1 MGFFFSRL
9 SRPCACFFYA
19 SRFVV
24 TVGVCMGLLCAA
36 RCGISIMWCMN
47 HADLRT
53 LFEQQ
58 HQASRTQ
65 VEVPELV
72 RRERLLRLQKL
83 LDEHGVTL
91 AAAVQAD
98 FGVRCPQLTE
108 MADLMVLRTML
119 THTLRHLRKWMRPK
133 RVWTPL
139 HLLPASARIERQPL
153 GGVGIIAPWNYPL
166 QLALG
171 PAIAAM
177 AAGNRVMLKPSELTP
192 HTSAQ
197 LAHVIGQF
205 FTPDEFCVVQG
216 DVQVASQF
224 SGLPFDHLVFT
235 GSTAVGRKV
244 AIAAAQHLTPT
255 TLELGGKS
263 PCIISNDADLA
274 QAALRIAHGKLLN
287 AGQTCIAP
295 DYLLLPRG
303 QEQAFEQAYA
313 QAVAQLFPTIVGNPD
328 YAAIINAKQLSRLRG
343 LAQQAE
349 VQGARVQWLQS
360 PAPVPMV
367 PHGARTDGAQ
377 RQLPP
382 ALVWNVH
389 SGMDIMQEEIFGPL
403 LPVISYESLDDVIHA
418 INTGPRPL
426 ALYWFGRDEQLRDSV
441 LRRTVSGGVTV
452 NDTLMHVAHDNLP
465 FGGVGP
471 SGWGAYHGEDGFLR
485 FSHQKS
491 VFLQAKWSPAS
502 WLYPPYGARFER
514 IIALIKRLG

>member
-1 MGFFFSRL
+1 MHQPFTLQQLF
-9 SRPCACFFYA
+9 
-19 SRFVV
+19 
-24 TVGVCMGLLCAA
+24 
-36 RCGISIMWCMN
+36 
-47 HADLRT
+47 DL
-53 LFEQQ
+53 Q
-58 HQASRTQ
+58 HQASRQQ
-65 VEVPELV
+65 VDVLALV
-72 RRERLLRLQKL
+72 RKERLLRIQKIL
-83 LDEHGVTL
+83 HEHGTTL

-98 FGVRCPQLTE
+98 FGVRSPQLTE

-119 THTLRHLRKWMRPK
+119 SHTLRNLNQWVRPQ
-133 RVWTPL
+133 RVWTPV
-139 HLLPASARIERQPL
+139 HLLPGTGRIEHQPL
-153 GGVGIIAPWNYPL
+153 GVVGIISPWNYPL

-171 PAIAAM
+171 PAIAAI

-205 FTPDEFCVVQG
+205 FAPEEFCVIQG
-216 DVQVASQF
+216 DTQVASHF

-244 AIAAAQHLTPT
+244 AMAAAQHLTPT

-263 PCIISNDADLA
+263 PCIISNDCDLET
-274 QAALRIAHGKLLN
+274 AALRIAHGKLLN

-303 QEQAFEQAYA
+303 QEQAFEQDFRK
-313 QAVAQLFPTIVGNPD
+313 AVAQLFPTLSGNPD
-328 YAAIINAKQLSRLRG
+328 YAAIINQKHFNRLRN

-349 VQGARVQWLQS
+349 AEGAQVQWLESAAQLS
-360 PAPVPMV
+360 SSAAPGWGDAV
-367 PHGARTDGAQ
+367 Q
-377 RQLPP
+377 RQMTP

-389 SGMDIMQEEIFGPL
+389 SGMAIMQEEIFGPL
-403 LPVISYESLDDVIHA
+403 LPVITYDRLDDVIHA
-418 INTGPRPL
+418 INAGERPL
-426 ALYWFGRDEQLRDSV
+426 ALYWFGNDDKLRDSV

-471 SGWGAYHGEDGFLR
+471 SGWGAYHGKHGFLR

-502 WLYPPYGARFER
+502 WLYPPYGAKFQR
-514 IIALIKRLG
+514 IMTLIKRLG

>member
-1 MGFFFSRL
+1 MHQPFTLQQLF
-9 SRPCACFFYA
+9 
-19 SRFVV
+19 
-24 TVGVCMGLLCAA
+24 
-36 RCGISIMWCMN
+36 
-47 HADLRT
+47 DL
-53 LFEQQ
+53 Q
-58 HQASRTQ
+58 HQASRQQ
-65 VEVPELV
+65 VDVPALV
-72 RRERLLRLQKL
+72 RKERLLRIQKIL
-83 LDEHGVTL
+83 HEHGTTL

-98 FGVRCPQLTE
+98 FGVRSPQLTE

-119 THTLRHLRKWMRPK
+119 SHTLRNLNQWMRPQ
-133 RVWTPL
+133 RVWTPV
-139 HLLPASARIERQPL
+139 HLLPGTGRIEHQPL
-153 GGVGIIAPWNYPL
+153 GVVGIISPWNYPL

-171 PAIAAM
+171 PAIAAI

-205 FTPDEFCVVQG
+205 FAPEEFCVIQG
-216 DVQVASQF
+216 DTQVASHF

-244 AIAAAQHLTPT
+244 AMAAAQHLTPT

-263 PCIISNDADLA
+263 PCIISNDCDLET
-274 QAALRIAHGKLLN
+274 AALRIAHGKLLN

-303 QEQAFEQAYA
+303 QEQAFEQAFRK
-313 QAVAQLFPTIVGNPD
+313 AVAQLFPTLSGNPD
-328 YAAIINAKQLSRLRG
+328 YAAVINQKHFNRLRN

-349 VQGARVQWLQS
+349 AEGAQVQWLESAAQLS
-360 PAPVPMV
+360 SSAAPGWGDAV
-367 PHGARTDGAQ
+367 Q
-377 RQLPP
+377 RQMTP

-389 SGMDIMQEEIFGPL
+389 SGMAIMQEEIFGPL
-403 LPVISYESLDDVIHA
+403 LPVITYDRLDDVIHA
-418 INTGPRPL
+418 INAGERPL
-426 ALYWFGRDEQLRDSV
+426 ALYWFGNDDKLRDSV

-471 SGWGAYHGEDGFLR
+471 SGWGAYHGKHGFLR

-502 WLYPPYGARFER
+502 WLYPPYGAKFQR
-514 IIALIKRLG
+514 IMSLIKRLG

>member
-1 MGFFFSRL
+1 MHQPSTLQQLF
-9 SRPCACFFYA
+9 
-19 SRFVV
+19 
-24 TVGVCMGLLCAA
+24 
-36 RCGISIMWCMN
+36 
-47 HADLRT
+47 DL
-53 LFEQQ
+53 Q
-58 HQASRTQ
+58 HQASRQQ
-65 VEVPELV
+65 VDVPALV
-72 RRERLLRLQKL
+72 RKERLLRIQKIL
-83 LDEHGVTL
+83 HEHGTTL

-98 FGVRCPQLTE
+98 FGVRSPQLTE

-119 THTLRHLRKWMRPK
+119 SHTLRNLNRWMRPQ
-133 RVWTPL
+133 RVWTPV
-139 HLLPASARIERQPL
+139 HLLPGTGRIEHQPL
-153 GGVGIIAPWNYPL
+153 GVVGIISPWNYPL

-171 PAIAAM
+171 PAIAAI

-205 FTPDEFCVVQG
+205 FAPEEFCVIQG
-216 DVQVASQF
+216 DTQVASHF

-244 AIAAAQHLTPT
+244 AMAAAQHLTPT

-263 PCIISNDADLA
+263 PCIISNDCDLET
-274 QAALRIAHGKLLN
+274 AALRIAHGKLLN

-303 QEQAFEQAYA
+303 QEQAFEQAFRK
-313 QAVAQLFPTIVGNPD
+313 AVAQLFPTLSGNPD
-328 YAAIINAKQLSRLRG
+328 YAAIINQKHFNRLRN

-349 VQGARVQWLQS
+349 AEGAQVQWLESAAQLS
-360 PAPVPMV
+360 SAAPGWGDAV
-367 PHGARTDGAQ
+367 Q
-377 RQLPP
+377 RQMTP

-389 SGMDIMQEEIFGPL
+389 SGMAIMQEEIFGPL
-403 LPVISYESLDDVIHA
+403 LPVITYDRLDDVIHA
-418 INTGPRPL
+418 INAGERPL
-426 ALYWFGRDEQLRDSV
+426 ALYWFGNDDKLRDSV

-471 SGWGAYHGEDGFLR
+471 SGWGAYHGKHGFLR

-502 WLYPPYGARFER
+502 WLYPPYGAKFQR
-514 IIALIKRLG
+514 IMTLIKRLG

>member
-1 MGFFFSRL
+1 MHLPSTLQQVF
-9 SRPCACFFYA
+9 
-19 SRFVV
+19 
-24 TVGVCMGLLCAA
+24 
-36 RCGISIMWCMN
+36 
-47 HADLRT
+47 DL
-53 LFEQQ
+53 Q
-58 HQASRTQ
+58 HQASRQQ
-65 VEVPELV
+65 VDVPALV
-72 RRERLLRLQKL
+72 RKERLLRIQKIL
-83 LDEHGVTL
+83 HEHGTTL

-98 FGVRCPQLTE
+98 FGVRSPQLTE

-119 THTLRHLRKWMRPK
+119 SHTLRNLNQWMRPQ
-133 RVWTPL
+133 RVWTPV
-139 HLLPASARIERQPL
+139 HLLPGTGRIEYQPL
-153 GGVGIIAPWNYPL
+153 GVVGIISPWNYPL

-171 PAIAAM
+171 PAIAAI

-205 FTPDEFCVVQG
+205 FAPEEFCVIQG
-216 DVQVASQF
+216 DTQVASHF

-244 AIAAAQHLTPT
+244 AMAAAQHLTPT

-263 PCIISNDADLA
+263 PCIISNDCDMDA
-274 QAALRIAHGKLLN
+274 AALRIAHGKLLN

-303 QEQAFEQAYA
+303 QEQAFEQAFRK
-313 QAVAQLFPTIVGNPD
+313 AVAQLFPTLSGNPD
-328 YAAIINAKQLSRLRG
+328 YAAIINQKHFNRLRN

-349 VQGARVQWLQS
+349 AEGAQVQWLESAAQPS
-360 PAPVPMV
+360 SSAAPGWGDAV
-367 PHGARTDGAQ
+367 Q
-377 RQLPP
+377 RQMTP

-389 SGMDIMQEEIFGPL
+389 SGMAIMQEEIFGPL
-403 LPVISYESLDDVIHA
+403 LPVITYDRLDDVIHA
-418 INTGPRPL
+418 INAGERPL
-426 ALYWFGRDEQLRDSV
+426 ALYWFGHDDKLRDSV

-471 SGWGAYHGEDGFLR
+471 SGWGAYHGKHGFLR
-485 FSHQKS
+485 FSHQKA

-502 WLYPPYGARFER
+502 WLYPPYGAKFQR
-514 IIALIKRLG
+514 IMALIKRLG

>member
-1 MGFFFSRL
+1 MHQPFTLQQLF
-9 SRPCACFFYA
+9 
-19 SRFVV
+19 
-24 TVGVCMGLLCAA
+24 
-36 RCGISIMWCMN
+36 
-47 HADLRT
+47 DL
-53 LFEQQ
+53 Q
-58 HQASRTQ
+58 HQASRQQ
-65 VEVPELV
+65 VDVPALV
-72 RRERLLRLQKL
+72 RKERLLRIQKIL
-83 LDEHGVTL
+83 HEHGTTL

-98 FGVRCPQLTE
+98 FGVRSPQLTE

-119 THTLRHLRKWMRPK
+119 SHTLRNLNQWMRPQ
-133 RVWTPL
+133 RVWTPV
-139 HLLPASARIERQPL
+139 HLLPGTGRIEHQPL
-153 GGVGIIAPWNYPL
+153 GVVGIISPWNYPL

-171 PAIAAM
+171 PAIAAI

-205 FTPDEFCVVQG
+205 FAPEEFCVIQG
-216 DVQVASQF
+216 DTQVASHF

-244 AIAAAQHLTPT
+244 AMAAAQHLTPT

-263 PCIISNDADLA
+263 PCIISNDCDLET
-274 QAALRIAHGKLLN
+274 AALRIAHGKLLN

-303 QEQAFEQAYA
+303 QEQAFEQAFRK
-313 QAVAQLFPTIVGNPD
+313 AVAQLFPTLSGNPD
-328 YAAIINAKQLSRLRG
+328 YAAIINQKHFNRLRN

-349 VQGARVQWLQS
+349 AEGAQVQWLESAAQLS
-360 PAPVPMV
+360 SSAAPGWGDAV
-367 PHGARTDGAQ
+367 Q
-377 RQLPP
+377 RQMTP

-389 SGMDIMQEEIFGPL
+389 SGMAIMQEEIFGPL
-403 LPVISYESLDDVIHA
+403 LPVITYDRLDDVIHA
-418 INTGPRPL
+418 INVGERPL
-426 ALYWFGRDEQLRDSV
+426 ALYWFGNDDKLRDSV

-471 SGWGAYHGEDGFLR
+471 SGWGAYHGKHGFLR

-502 WLYPPYGARFER
+502 WLYPPYGAKFQR
-514 IIALIKRLG
+514 IMALIKRLG

>member
-1 MGFFFSRL
+1 MHQPFTLQQLF
-9 SRPCACFFYA
+9 
-19 SRFVV
+19 
-24 TVGVCMGLLCAA
+24 
-36 RCGISIMWCMN
+36 
-47 HADLRT
+47 DL
-53 LFEQQ
+53 Q
-58 HQASRTQ
+58 HQASRQQ
-65 VEVPELV
+65 VDVPALV
-72 RRERLLRLQKL
+72 RKERLLRIQKIL
-83 LDEHGVTL
+83 HEHGTTL

-98 FGVRCPQLTE
+98 FGVRSPQLTE
-108 MADLMVLRTML
+108 MADLMVLSTML
-119 THTLRHLRKWMRPK
+119 GHTLRNLNRWMRPQW
-133 RVWTPL
+133 VWTPV
-139 HLLPASARIERQPL
+139 HLLPGTGRIEHQPL
-153 GGVGIIAPWNYPL
+153 GVVGIIAPWNYPL

-171 PAIAAM
+171 PAIAAI

-205 FTPDEFCVVQG
+205 FAPEEFCVVQG
-216 DVQVASQF
+216 DTQVASHF

-244 AIAAAQHLTPT
+244 AMAAAQHLTPT

-263 PCIISNDADLA
+263 PCIISNDCDLET
-274 QAALRIAHGKLLN
+274 AALRIAHGKLLN

-303 QEQAFEQAYA
+303 QEQAFEQAFRK
-313 QAVAQLFPTIVGNPD
+313 AVAQLFPTLSGNPD
-328 YAAIINAKQLSRLRG
+328 YAAIINQKHFNRLRN

-349 VQGARVQWLQS
+349 AEGAQVQWLESAVQAGS
-360 PAPVPMV
+360 SAAPGWGDAV
-367 PHGARTDGAQ
+367 Q
-377 RQLPP
+377 RQMTP

-389 SGMDIMQEEIFGPL
+389 SGMAIMQEEIFGPL
-403 LPVISYESLDDVIHA
+403 LPVITYDRLDDVIHA
-418 INTGPRPL
+418 INAGERPL
-426 ALYWFGRDEQLRDSV
+426 ALYWFGNDDKLRDSV

-471 SGWGAYHGEDGFLR
+471 SGWGAYHGKHGFLR

-502 WLYPPYGARFER
+502 WLYPPYGAKFQR
-514 IIALIKRLG
+514 IMALIKRLG

>member
-1 MGFFFSRL
+1 MHQPFTLQQLF
-9 SRPCACFFYA
+9 
-19 SRFVV
+19 
-24 TVGVCMGLLCAA
+24 
-36 RCGISIMWCMN
+36 
-47 HADLRT
+47 DL
-53 LFEQQ
+53 Q
-58 HQASRTQ
+58 HQASRQQ
-65 VEVPELV
+65 VDVPALV
-72 RRERLLRLQKL
+72 RKERLLRIQKIL
-83 LDEHGVTL
+83 HEHGTTL

-98 FGVRCPQLTE
+98 FGVRSPQLTE

-119 THTLRHLRKWMRPK
+119 SHTLRNLNQWMRPQ
-133 RVWTPL
+133 RVWTPV
-139 HLLPASARIERQPL
+139 HLLPGTGRIEHQPL
-153 GGVGIIAPWNYPL
+153 GVVGIISPWNYPL

-171 PAIAAM
+171 PAIAAI

-205 FTPDEFCVVQG
+205 FAPEEFCVIQG
-216 DVQVASQF
+216 DTQVASHF
-224 SGLPFDHLVFT
+224 SSLPFDHLVFT

-244 AIAAAQHLTPT
+244 AMAAAQHLTPT

-263 PCIISNDADLA
+263 PCIISNDCDLET
-274 QAALRIAHGKLLN
+274 AALRIAHGKLLN

-303 QEQAFEQAYA
+303 QEQAFEQAFCK
-313 QAVAQLFPTIVGNPD
+313 AVAQLFPTLSGNPD
-328 YAAIINAKQLSRLRG
+328 YAAIINQKHFNRLRN

-349 VQGARVQWLQS
+349 AEGAQVQWLESAAQLS
-360 PAPVPMV
+360 SSAAPGWGDAV
-367 PHGARTDGAQ
+367 Q
-377 RQLPP
+377 RQMTP

-389 SGMDIMQEEIFGPL
+389 SGMAIMQEEIFGPL
-403 LPVISYESLDDVIHA
+403 LPVITYDRLDDVIHA
-418 INTGPRPL
+418 INAGERPL
-426 ALYWFGRDEQLRDSV
+426 ALYWFGNDDKLRDSV

-471 SGWGAYHGEDGFLR
+471 SGWGAYHGKHGFLR

-502 WLYPPYGARFER
+502 WLYPPYGAKFQR
-514 IIALIKRLG
+514 IMTLIKRLG

>member
-1 MGFFFSRL
+1 MHQPFTLQQLF
-9 SRPCACFFYA
+9 
-19 SRFVV
+19 
-24 TVGVCMGLLCAA
+24 
-36 RCGISIMWCMN
+36 
-47 HADLRT
+47 DL
-53 LFEQQ
+53 Q
-58 HQASRTQ
+58 HQASRQQ
-65 VEVPELV
+65 VDVPALV
-72 RRERLLRLQKL
+72 RKERLLRIQKIL
-83 LDEHGVTL
+83 HEHGTTL

-98 FGVRCPQLTE
+98 FGVRSPQLTE

-119 THTLRHLRKWMRPK
+119 SHTLRNLNQWMRPQ
-133 RVWTPL
+133 RVWTPV
-139 HLLPASARIERQPL
+139 HLLPGTGRIEHQPL
-153 GGVGIIAPWNYPL
+153 GVVGIISPWNYPL

-171 PAIAAM
+171 PAIAAI

-205 FTPDEFCVVQG
+205 FAPEEFCVIQG
-216 DVQVASQF
+216 DTQVASHF

-244 AIAAAQHLTPT
+244 AMAAAQHLTPT

-263 PCIISNDADLA
+263 PCIISNDCDLET
-274 QAALRIAHGKLLN
+274 AALRIAHGKLLN

-303 QEQAFEQAYA
+303 QEQAFEQAFRK
-313 QAVAQLFPTIVGNPD
+313 AVAQLFPTLSGNPD
-328 YAAIINAKQLSRLRG
+328 YAAIINQKHFNRLRN

-349 VQGARVQWLQS
+349 AEGAQVQWLESAAQLS
-360 PAPVPMV
+360 SSAAPGWGDAV
-367 PHGARTDGAQ
+367 Q
-377 RQLPP
+377 RQMTP

-389 SGMDIMQEEIFGPL
+389 SGMAIMQEEIFGPL
-403 LPVISYESLDDVIHA
+403 LPVITYDRLDDVIHA
-418 INTGPRPL
+418 INAGERPL
-426 ALYWFGRDEQLRDSV
+426 ALYWFGNDDKLRDSV

-471 SGWGAYHGEDGFLR
+471 SGWGAYHGKHGFLR

-502 WLYPPYGARFER
+502 WLYPPYGAKFQR
-514 IIALIKRLG
+514 IMTLIKRLG

>member
-1 MGFFFSRL
+1 MHQPFTLQQLF
-9 SRPCACFFYA
+9 
-19 SRFVV
+19 
-24 TVGVCMGLLCAA
+24 
-36 RCGISIMWCMN
+36 
-47 HADLRT
+47 DL
-53 LFEQQ
+53 Q
-58 HQASRTQ
+58 HQASRQQ
-65 VEVPELV
+65 VDVPALV
-72 RRERLLRLQKL
+72 RKERLLRIQKIL
-83 LDEHGVTL
+83 HEHGTTL

-98 FGVRCPQLTE
+98 FGVRSPQLTE

-119 THTLRHLRKWMRPK
+119 SHALRNLNQWMRPQ
-133 RVWTPL
+133 RVWTPV
-139 HLLPASARIERQPL
+139 HLLPGTGRIEHQPL
-153 GGVGIIAPWNYPL
+153 GVVGIISPWNYPL

-171 PAIAAM
+171 PAIAAI

-205 FTPDEFCVVQG
+205 FAPEEFCVIQG
-216 DVQVASQF
+216 DTQVASHF

-244 AIAAAQHLTPT
+244 AMAAAQHLTPT

-263 PCIISNDADLA
+263 PCIISNDCDLET
-274 QAALRIAHGKLLN
+274 AALRIAHGKLLN

-303 QEQAFEQAYA
+303 QEQAFEQAFRK
-313 QAVAQLFPTIVGNPD
+313 AVAQLFPTLSGNPD
-328 YAAIINAKQLSRLRG
+328 YAAIINQKHFNRLRN

-349 VQGARVQWLQS
+349 AEGAQVQWLESAAQLS
-360 PAPVPMV
+360 SSAAPGWGDAV
-367 PHGARTDGAQ
+367 Q
-377 RQLPP
+377 RQMTP

-389 SGMDIMQEEIFGPL
+389 SGMAIMQEEIFGPL
-403 LPVISYESLDDVIHA
+403 LPVITYDRLDDVIHA
-418 INTGPRPL
+418 INAGERPL
-426 ALYWFGRDEQLRDSV
+426 ALYWFGNDDKLRDSV

-471 SGWGAYHGEDGFLR
+471 SGWGAYHGKHGFLR

-502 WLYPPYGARFER
+502 WLYPPYGAKFQR
-514 IIALIKRLG
+514 IMSLIKRLG

>member
-1 MGFFFSRL
+1 MHQPFTLQQLF
-9 SRPCACFFYA
+9 
-19 SRFVV
+19 
-24 TVGVCMGLLCAA
+24 
-36 RCGISIMWCMN
+36 
-47 HADLRT
+47 DL
-53 LFEQQ
+53 Q
-58 HQASRTQ
+58 HQASRQQ
-65 VEVPELV
+65 VDVPALV
-72 RRERLLRLQKL
+72 RKERLLRIQKIL
-83 LDEHGVTL
+83 HEHGTTL

-98 FGVRCPQLTE
+98 FGVRSPQLTE

-119 THTLRHLRKWMRPK
+119 SHTLRNLNQWMRPQ
-133 RVWTPL
+133 RVWTPV
-139 HLLPASARIERQPL
+139 HLLPGTGRIEHQPL
-153 GGVGIIAPWNYPL
+153 GVVGIISPWNYPL

-171 PAIAAM
+171 PAIAAI

-205 FTPDEFCVVQG
+205 FAPEEFCVIQG
-216 DVQVASQF
+216 DTQVASHF

-244 AIAAAQHLTPT
+244 AMAAAQHLTPT

-263 PCIISNDADLA
+263 PCIISNDCDLET
-274 QAALRIAHGKLLN
+274 AALRIAHGKLLN

-303 QEQAFEQAYA
+303 QEQAFEQAFRK
-313 QAVAQLFPTIVGNPD
+313 AVAQLFPTLSGNPD
-328 YAAIINAKQLSRLRG
+328 YAAIINQKHFNRLRN

-349 VQGARVQWLQS
+349 AEGAQVQWLESAAQLS
-360 PAPVPMV
+360 SSAAPGWGDAV
-367 PHGARTDGAQ
+367 Q
-377 RQLPP
+377 RQMTP

-389 SGMDIMQEEIFGPL
+389 SGMAIMQEEIFGPL
-403 LPVISYESLDDVIHA
+403 LPVITYDRLDDVIHA
-418 INTGPRPL
+418 INAGERPL
-426 ALYWFGRDEQLRDSV
+426 ALYWFGNDDKLRDSV

-471 SGWGAYHGEDGFLR
+471 SGWGAYHGKHGFLR

-491 VFLQAKWSPAS
+491 VFLQAKWSSAS
-502 WLYPPYGARFER
+502 WLYPPYGAKFQR
-514 IIALIKRLG
+514 IMTLIKRLG

>member
-1 MGFFFSRL
+1 MHLPSTLQQVF
-9 SRPCACFFYA
+9 
-19 SRFVV
+19 
-24 TVGVCMGLLCAA
+24 
-36 RCGISIMWCMN
+36 
-47 HADLRT
+47 DL
-53 LFEQQ
+53 Q
-58 HQASRTQ
+58 HQASRQQ
-65 VEVPELV
+65 VDVPALV
-72 RRERLLRLQKL
+72 RKERLLRIQKIL
-83 LDEHGVTL
+83 HEHGTTL

-98 FGVRCPQLTE
+98 FGVRSPQLTE

-119 THTLRHLRKWMRPK
+119 SHTLRNLNQWMRPQ
-133 RVWTPL
+133 RVWTPV
-139 HLLPASARIERQPL
+139 HLLPGTGRIEHQPL
-153 GGVGIIAPWNYPL
+153 GVVGIISPWNYPL

-171 PAIAAM
+171 PAIAAI

-205 FTPDEFCVVQG
+205 FAPEEFCVIQG
-216 DVQVASQF
+216 DTQVASHF

-244 AIAAAQHLTPT
+244 AMAAAQHLTPT

-263 PCIISNDADLA
+263 PCIISNDCDLET
-274 QAALRIAHGKLLN
+274 AALRIAHGKLLN

-303 QEQAFEQAYA
+303 QEQAFEQAFRK
-313 QAVAQLFPTIVGNPD
+313 AVAQLFPTLSGNPD
-328 YAAIINAKQLSRLRG
+328 YAAIINQKHFNRLRN

-349 VQGARVQWLQS
+349 AEGAQVQWLESAAQLS
-360 PAPVPMV
+360 SSAAPGWGDAV
-367 PHGARTDGAQ
+367 Q
-377 RQLPP
+377 RQMTP

-389 SGMDIMQEEIFGPL
+389 SGMAIMQEEIFGPL
-403 LPVISYESLDDVIHA
+403 LPVITYDRLDDVIHA
-418 INTGPRPL
+418 INAGERPL
-426 ALYWFGRDEQLRDSV
+426 ALYWFGNDDKLRDSV

-471 SGWGAYHGEDGFLR
+471 SGWGAYHGKHGFLR

-502 WLYPPYGARFER
+502 WLYPPYGAKFQR
-514 IIALIKRLG
+514 IMALIKRLG

>member
-1 MGFFFSRL
+1 MHQPFTLQQLF
-9 SRPCACFFYA
+9 
-19 SRFVV
+19 
-24 TVGVCMGLLCAA
+24 
-36 RCGISIMWCMN
+36 
-47 HADLRT
+47 DL
-53 LFEQQ
+53 Q
-58 HQASRTQ
+58 HQASRQQ
-65 VEVPELV
+65 VDVPALV
-72 RRERLLRLQKL
+72 RKERLLRIQKIL
-83 LDEHGVTL
+83 HEHGTTL

-98 FGVRCPQLTE
+98 FGVRSPQLTE

-119 THTLRHLRKWMRPK
+119 SHTLRNLNQWMRPQ
-133 RVWTPL
+133 RVWTPV
-139 HLLPASARIERQPL
+139 HLLPGTGRIEHQPL
-153 GGVGIIAPWNYPL
+153 GVVGIISPWNYPL

-171 PAIAAM
+171 PAIAAI

-205 FTPDEFCVVQG
+205 FAPEEFCVIQG
-216 DVQVASQF
+216 DTQVASHF

-244 AIAAAQHLTPT
+244 AMAAAQHLTPT

-263 PCIISNDADLA
+263 PCIISNDCDLET
-274 QAALRIAHGKLLN
+274 AALRIAHGKLLN

-303 QEQAFEQAYA
+303 QEQAFEQAFRK
-313 QAVAQLFPTIVGNPD
+313 AVAQLFPTLSGNPD
-328 YAAIINAKQLSRLRG
+328 YAAIINQKHFNRLRN

-349 VQGARVQWLQS
+349 AEGAQVQWLESAAQLS
-360 PAPVPMV
+360 SSAAPGWGDAV
-367 PHGARTDGAQ
+367 Q
-377 RQLPP
+377 RQMTP

-389 SGMDIMQEEIFGPL
+389 SGMAIMQEEIFGPL
-403 LPVISYESLDDVIHA
+403 LPVITYDRLDDVIHA
-418 INTGPRPL
+418 INAGERPL
-426 ALYWFGRDEQLRDSV
+426 ALYWFGNDDKLRDSV

-471 SGWGAYHGEDGFLR
+471 SGWGAYHGKHGFLR

-502 WLYPPYGARFER
+502 WLYPPYGAKFQR
-514 IIALIKRLG
+514 IMSLIKRLG

>member
-1 MGFFFSRL
+1 MHQPFTLQQLF
-9 SRPCACFFYA
+9 
-19 SRFVV
+19 
-24 TVGVCMGLLCAA
+24 
-36 RCGISIMWCMN
+36 
-47 HADLRT
+47 DL
-53 LFEQQ
+53 Q
-58 HQASRTQ
+58 HQASRQQ
-65 VEVPELV
+65 VDVPALV
-72 RRERLLRLQKL
+72 RKERLLRIQKIL
-83 LDEHGVTL
+83 HEHGTTL

-98 FGVRCPQLTE
+98 FGVRSPQLTE

-119 THTLRHLRKWMRPK
+119 SHTLRNLNQWMRPQ
-133 RVWTPL
+133 RVWTPV
-139 HLLPASARIERQPL
+139 HLLPGTGRIEHQPL
-153 GGVGIIAPWNYPL
+153 GVVGIISPWNYPL

-171 PAIAAM
+171 PAIAAI

-205 FTPDEFCVVQG
+205 FAPEEFCVIQG
-216 DVQVASQF
+216 DTQVASHF

-235 GSTAVGRKV
+235 GSTAIGRKV
-244 AIAAAQHLTPT
+244 AMAAAQHLTPT

-263 PCIISNDADLA
+263 PCIISNDCDLET
-274 QAALRIAHGKLLN
+274 AALRIAHGKLLN

-303 QEQAFEQAYA
+303 QEQAFEQAFCK
-313 QAVAQLFPTIVGNPD
+313 AVAQLFPTLSGNPD
-328 YAAIINAKQLSRLRG
+328 YAAIINQKHFNRLRN

-349 VQGARVQWLQS
+349 AEGAQVQWLESAAQLS
-360 PAPVPMV
+360 SSAAPGWGDAV
-367 PHGARTDGAQ
+367 Q
-377 RQLPP
+377 RQMTP

-389 SGMDIMQEEIFGPL
+389 SGMAIMQEEIFGPL
-403 LPVISYESLDDVIHA
+403 LPVITYDRLDDVIHA
-418 INTGPRPL
+418 INAGERPL
-426 ALYWFGRDEQLRDSV
+426 ALYWFGNDDKLRDSV

-471 SGWGAYHGEDGFLR
+471 SGWGAYHGKHGFLR

-502 WLYPPYGARFER
+502 WLYPPYGAKFQR
-514 IIALIKRLG
+514 IMTLIKRLG

>member
-1 MGFFFSRL
+1 MHQPFTLQQLF
-9 SRPCACFFYA
+9 
-19 SRFVV
+19 
-24 TVGVCMGLLCAA
+24 
-36 RCGISIMWCMN
+36 
-47 HADLRT
+47 DL
-53 LFEQQ
+53 Q
-58 HQASRTQ
+58 HQASRQQ
-65 VEVPELV
+65 VDVPALV
-72 RRERLLRLQKL
+72 RKERLLRIQKIL
-83 LDEHGVTL
+83 HEHGTTL

-98 FGVRCPQLTE
+98 FGVRSPQLTE

-119 THTLRHLRKWMRPK
+119 SHTLRNLNQWMRPQ
-133 RVWTPL
+133 RVWTPV
-139 HLLPASARIERQPL
+139 HLLPGTGRIEHQPL
-153 GGVGIIAPWNYPL
+153 GVVGIISPWNYPL

-171 PAIAAM
+171 PAIAAI

-205 FTPDEFCVVQG
+205 FAPEEFCVIQG
-216 DVQVASQF
+216 DTQVASHF

-244 AIAAAQHLTPT
+244 AMAAAQHLTPT

-263 PCIISNDADLA
+263 PCIISNDCNLET
-274 QAALRIAHGKLLN
+274 AALRIAHGKLLN

-303 QEQAFEQAYA
+303 QEQAFEQAFRK
-313 QAVAQLFPTIVGNPD
+313 AVAQLFPTLSGNPD
-328 YAAIINAKQLSRLRG
+328 YAAIINQKHFNRLRN

-349 VQGARVQWLQS
+349 AEGAQVQWLESAAQLS
-360 PAPVPMV
+360 SSAAPGWGDAV
-367 PHGARTDGAQ
+367 Q
-377 RQLPP
+377 RQMTP

-389 SGMDIMQEEIFGPL
+389 SGMAIMQEEIFGPL
-403 LPVISYESLDDVIHA
+403 LPVITYDRLDDVIHA
-418 INTGPRPL
+418 INAGERPL
-426 ALYWFGRDEQLRDSV
+426 ALYWFGNDDKLRDSV

-471 SGWGAYHGEDGFLR
+471 SGWGAYHGKHGFLR

-502 WLYPPYGARFER
+502 WLYPPYGAKFQR
-514 IIALIKRLG
+514 IMSLIKRLG

>member
-1 MGFFFSRL
+1 MHQPFTLQQLF
-9 SRPCACFFYA
+9 
-19 SRFVV
+19 
-24 TVGVCMGLLCAA
+24 
-36 RCGISIMWCMN
+36 
-47 HADLRT
+47 DL
-53 LFEQQ
+53 Q
-58 HQASRTQ
+58 HQASRQQ
-65 VEVPELV
+65 VDVPALV
-72 RRERLLRLQKL
+72 RKERLLRIQKIL
-83 LDEHGVTL
+83 HEHGTTL

-98 FGVRCPQLTE
+98 FGVRSPQLTE

-119 THTLRHLRKWMRPK
+119 SHTLRNLNQWMRPQ
-133 RVWTPL
+133 RVWTPV
-139 HLLPASARIERQPL
+139 HLLPGTGRIEHQPL
-153 GGVGIIAPWNYPL
+153 GVVGIISPWNYPL

-171 PAIAAM
+171 PAIAAI

-205 FTPDEFCVVQG
+205 FAPEEFCVIQG
-216 DVQVASQF
+216 DTQVASHF

-244 AIAAAQHLTPT
+244 AMAAAQHLTPT

-263 PCIISNDADLA
+263 PCIISNDCDLET
-274 QAALRIAHGKLLN
+274 AALRIAHGKLLN

-303 QEQAFEQAYA
+303 QEQAFEQAFRK
-313 QAVAQLFPTIVGNPD
+313 AVAQLFPTLSGNPD
-328 YAAIINAKQLSRLRG
+328 YAAIINQKHFNRLRN

-349 VQGARVQWLQS
+349 AEGAQVQWLESAAQLS
-360 PAPVPMV
+360 SSAAPGWGDAV
-367 PHGARTDGAQ
+367 Q
-377 RQLPP
+377 RQMTP

-389 SGMDIMQEEIFGPL
+389 SGMAIMQEEIFGPL
-403 LPVISYESLDDVIHA
+403 LPVITYDRLDDVIHA
-418 INTGPRPL
+418 INAGERPL
-426 ALYWFGRDEQLRDSV
+426 ALYWFGHDDKLRDSV

-471 SGWGAYHGEDGFLR
+471 SGWGAYHGKHGFLR
-485 FSHQKS
+485 FSHQKA

-502 WLYPPYGARFER
+502 WLYPPYGAKFQR
-514 IIALIKRLG
+514 IMSLIKRLG

>member
-1 MGFFFSRL
+1 MS
-9 SRPCACFFYA
+9 
-19 SRFVV
+19 
-24 TVGVCMGLLCAA
+24 
-36 RCGISIMWCMN
+36 CMN

-153 GGVGIIAPWNYPL
+153 GVVGIIAPWNYPL

-224 SGLPFDHLVFT
+224 SGLPLIT
-235 GSTAVGRKV
+235 W
-244 AIAAAQHLTPT
+244 
-255 TLELGGKS
+255 
-263 PCIISNDADLA
+263 C
-274 QAALRIAHGKLLN
+274 
-287 AGQTCIAP
+287 
-295 DYLLLPRG
+295 
-303 QEQAFEQAYA
+303 
-313 QAVAQLFPTIVGNPD
+313 
-328 YAAIINAKQLSRLRG
+328 
-343 LAQQAE
+343 
-349 VQGARVQWLQS
+349 LQ
-360 PAPVPMV
+360 
-367 PHGARTDGAQ
+367 AQ
-377 RQLPP
+377 R
-382 ALVWNVH
+382 
-389 SGMDIMQEEIFGPL
+389 
-403 LPVISYESLDDVIHA
+403 
-418 INTGPRPL
+418 RL
-426 ALYWFGRDEQLRDSV
+426 AARWPS
-441 LRRTVSGGVTV
+441 LRRST
-452 NDTLMHVAHDNLP
+452 
-465 FGGVGP
+465 
-471 SGWGAYHGEDGFLR
+471 
-485 FSHQKS
+485 
-491 VFLQAKWSPAS
+491 
-502 WLYPPYGARFER
+502 
-514 IIALIKRLG
+514 

>member
-1 MGFFFSRL
+1 MMVS
-9 SRPCACFFYA
+9 
-19 SRFVV
+19 
-24 TVGVCMGLLCAA
+24 
-36 RCGISIMWCMN
+36 MN
-47 HADLRT
+47 QADLRT

-58 HQASRTQ
+58 HQASRLQ
-65 VEVPELV
+65 VEVPEVV

-83 LDEHGVTL
+83 LHEHGTTL

-108 MADLMVLRTML
+108 LAELMVLRTML
-119 THTLRHLRKWMRPK
+119 SHTLGNLRKWMRAQ

-139 HLLPASARIERQPL
+139 HLLPSAARIERQPL
-153 GGVGIIAPWNYPL
+153 GVVGVISPWNYPL

-205 FTPDEFCVVQG
+205 FAPEEFCVVQG
-216 DVQVASQF
+216 DAQVASQF

-263 PCIISNDADLA
+263 PCIISSDADMA

-313 QAVAQLFPTIVGNPD
+313 QAVAQLFPRIEGNPD
-328 YAAIINAKQLSRLRG
+328 YAAIINGKQLSRLRG

-349 VQGARVQWLQS
+349 VQGARVQWLQAQ
-360 PAPVPMV
+360 APVAQAPN
-367 PHGARTDGAQ
+367 PSWGDGMQ

-389 SGMDIMQEEIFGPL
+389 SDMAIMQEEIFGPL
-403 LPVISYESLDDVIHA
+403 LPVISYENLDDVIHA
-418 INTGPRPL
+418 INAGPRPL
-426 ALYWFGRDEQLRDSV
+426 ALYWFGRDEKLRDSV
-441 LRRTVSGGVTV
+441 LRRTISGGVTV

-471 SGWGAYHGEDGFLR
+471 SGWGAYHGEHGFLR

-491 VFLQAKWSPAS
+491 VFLQAKWSPAA
-502 WLYPPYGARFER
+502 WLYPPYGAKFER
-514 IIALIKRLG
+514 VMALIKRLG

>member
-1 MGFFFSRL
+1 MHQPFTLQQLF
-9 SRPCACFFYA
+9 
-19 SRFVV
+19 
-24 TVGVCMGLLCAA
+24 
-36 RCGISIMWCMN
+36 
-47 HADLRT
+47 DL
-53 LFEQQ
+53 Q
-58 HQASRTQ
+58 HQASRQQ
-65 VEVPELV
+65 VDVPALV
-72 RRERLLRLQKL
+72 RKERLLRIQKIL
-83 LDEHGVTL
+83 HEHGTTL

-98 FGVRCPQLTE
+98 FGVRSPQLTE

-119 THTLRHLRKWMRPK
+119 SHTLRNLNQWMRPQ
-133 RVWTPL
+133 RVWTPV
-139 HLLPASARIERQPL
+139 HLLPGTGRIEHQPL
-153 GGVGIIAPWNYPL
+153 GVVGIISPWNYPL

-171 PAIAAM
+171 PAIAAI

-205 FTPDEFCVVQG
+205 FAPEEFCVIQG
-216 DVQVASQF
+216 DTQVASHF

-244 AIAAAQHLTPT
+244 AMAAAQHLTPT

-263 PCIISNDADLA
+263 PCIISNDCNLET
-274 QAALRIAHGKLLN
+274 AALRIAHGKLLN

-303 QEQAFEQAYA
+303 QEQAFEQAFCK
-313 QAVAQLFPTIVGNPD
+313 AVAQLFPTLSGNPD
-328 YAAIINAKQLSRLRG
+328 YAAIINQKHFNRLRN

-349 VQGARVQWLQS
+349 AEGAQVQWLESAAQLS
-360 PAPVPMV
+360 SSAAPGWGDAV
-367 PHGARTDGAQ
+367 Q
-377 RQLPP
+377 RQMTP

-389 SGMDIMQEEIFGPL
+389 SGMAIMQEEIFGPL
-403 LPVISYESLDDVIHA
+403 LPVITYDRLDDVIHA
-418 INTGPRPL
+418 INAGERPL
-426 ALYWFGRDEQLRDSV
+426 ALYWFGNDDKLRDSV

-471 SGWGAYHGEDGFLR
+471 SGWGAYHGKHGFLR

-502 WLYPPYGARFER
+502 WLYPPYGAKFQR
-514 IIALIKRLG
+514 IMTLIKRLG

>member
-1 MGFFFSRL
+1 MHQPFTLQQLF
-9 SRPCACFFYA
+9 
-19 SRFVV
+19 
-24 TVGVCMGLLCAA
+24 
-36 RCGISIMWCMN
+36 
-47 HADLRT
+47 DL
-53 LFEQQ
+53 Q
-58 HQASRTQ
+58 HQASRQQ
-65 VEVPELV
+65 VDVPALV
-72 RRERLLRLQKL
+72 RKERLLRIQKIL
-83 LDEHGVTL
+83 HEHGTTL

-98 FGVRCPQLTE
+98 FGVRSPQLTE

-119 THTLRHLRKWMRPK
+119 SHTLRNLNQWVRPQ
-133 RVWTPL
+133 RVWTPV
-139 HLLPASARIERQPL
+139 HLLPGTGRIEHQPL
-153 GGVGIIAPWNYPL
+153 GVVGIISPWNYPL

-171 PAIAAM
+171 PAIAAI

-205 FTPDEFCVVQG
+205 FAPEEFCVIQG
-216 DVQVASQF
+216 DTQVASHF

-244 AIAAAQHLTPT
+244 AMAAAQHLTPT

-263 PCIISNDADLA
+263 PCIISNDCDLET
-274 QAALRIAHGKLLN
+274 AALRIAHGKLLN

-303 QEQAFEQAYA
+303 QEQAFEQAFRK
-313 QAVAQLFPTIVGNPD
+313 AVAQLFPTLSGNPD
-328 YAAIINAKQLSRLRG
+328 YAAIINQKHFNRLRN

-349 VQGARVQWLQS
+349 AEGAQVQWLESAAQLS
-360 PAPVPMV
+360 SSAAPGWGDAV
-367 PHGARTDGAQ
+367 Q
-377 RQLPP
+377 RQMTP

-389 SGMDIMQEEIFGPL
+389 SGMAIMQEEIFGPL
-403 LPVISYESLDDVIHA
+403 LPVITYDRLDDVIHA
-418 INTGPRPL
+418 INAGERPL
-426 ALYWFGRDEQLRDSV
+426 ALYWFGNDDKLRDSV

-471 SGWGAYHGEDGFLR
+471 SGWGAYHGKHGFLR

-502 WLYPPYGARFER
+502 WLYPPYGAKFQR
-514 IIALIKRLG
+514 IMSLIKRLG